1 MTKVEIIFHFITLFY
16 KIFHRI
22 INIGLRSPFFIYNF
36 APMKKVMNLNVLV
49 AAGLAVCAM
58 SLVSCEERFSDGGQS
73 LETECVDT
81 LCVESPL
88 GFCPDSLSVV
98 EGKVKNGQFFSTLL
112 GSLGMSAQDAYN
124 LTQACDSVFDVRTL
138 RVGQPYR
145 AYYDSSLRYLVYD
158 RDKASSIV
166 FSCRPPYEAWVYE
179 KPVTV
184 ESRYAD
190 VTIENSLWVDMRAAD
205 VSPLLIVS
213 LSDIYAWT
221 VDFFALQKGDRFRV
235 LYEEKVCDGE
245 VIAVDTV
252 RYAVFGHAGEDFP
265 MVMYNQ
271 KDGGNIWWNE
281 KGESMRKAFLKAPL
295 NYSRISSGFSYARR
309 HPVTRRVQPHTGV
322 DYAAPKGT
330 PVMTI
335 GDGVVTSVKYE
346 GAGGN
351 TVRIRHNSVYS
362 TAYLHLSKYAKGLK
376 AGQRVRQGEVI
387 GYVGSTGRSTG
398 PHLDFRVWKNGTPI
412 NPLKMESPPAEPI
425 AEASRARFE
434 AAHKEYKARIDTI
447 QARSVAAELFDLL

>member
-1 MTKVEIIFHFITLFY
+1 MTISNMWRTAL
-16 KIFHRI
+16 
-22 INIGLRSPFFIYNF
+22 S
-36 APMKKVMNLNVLV
+36 
-49 AAGLAVCAM
+49 AAVFTVLAVSCA
-58 SLVSCEERFSDGGQS
+58 SKGEPVEDGLQTVGVCE
-73 LETECVDT
+73 
-81 LCVESPL
+81 VENPL
-88 GFCPDSLSVV
+88 GFCPDSLEMV

-112 GSLGMSAQDAYN
+112 HSLGMSQQEAYN
-124 LTQACDSVFDVRTL
+124 LTEACDSVFDVRSL
-138 RVGQPYR
+138 RVGNSYQ
-145 AYYDSSLRYLVYD
+145 AYYDSSVLEYLVYERD
-158 RDKASSIV
+158 RASNIV
-166 FSCRPPYEAWVYE
+166 FDCRPPYAAWVYE

-190 VTIENSLWVDMRAAD
+190 VTINTSLWNDMLAAD

-221 VDFFALQKGDRFRV
+221 IDFFALQKGDRFRV
-235 LYEEKVCDGE
+235 LYDERVCDGD

-252 RYAVFGHAGEDFP
+252 RYAVFSHGGQELP
-265 MVMYNQ
+265 MIMFDQ

-295 NYSRISSGFSYARR
+295 QFSRVSSGFSYARK
-309 HPVTRRVQPHTGV
+309 HPVTRKVQPHTGV

-412 NPLKMESPPAEPI
+412 NPLKMDSPPAEPI
-425 AEASRARFE
+425 KDSNRPAFE
-434 AAHKEYKARIDTI
+434 AASLRCRAQVDTI
-447 QARSVAAELFDLL
+447 QGHKLMMELMEVL

>member
-1 MTKVEIIFHFITLFY
+1 MNRVVTIILSISCIVFFSCSQREVQES
-16 KIFHRI
+16 RI
-22 INIGLRSPFFIYNF
+22 
-36 APMKKVMNLNVLV
+36 
-49 AAGLAVCAM
+49 
-58 SLVSCEERFSDGGQS
+58 
-73 LETECVDT
+73 
-81 LCVESPL
+81 VESVDETVVCPL
-88 GFCPDSLSVV
+88 GFNPDSLEMV
-98 EGKVKNGQFFSTLL
+98 EGKVRNGQFFSNLL
-112 GSLGMSAQDAYN
+112 CELGLNQKEAYD
-124 LTQACDSVFDVRTL
+124 LGIACDSVFDVRTL
-138 RVGQPYR
+138 RVGNEYQ
-145 AYYDSSLRYLVYD
+145 AYYSSSLEYLVYERD
-158 RDKASSIV
+158 RASSVV
-166 FSCRPPYEAWVYE
+166 FSCRPPYETWVYE

-190 VTIENSLWVDMRAAD
+190 VTINTSLWNDMRAAG
-205 VSPLLIVS
+205 VSNLLILS

-221 VDFFALQKGDRFRV
+221 IDFFGLQKGDRFRV
-235 LYEEKVCDGE
+235 LYDEKMCDGE
-245 VIAVDTV
+245 VLAVDTV
-252 RYAVFGHAGEDFP
+252 RYAVFSHGGSDLP
-265 MVMYNQ
+265 MVMYDQ

-295 NYSRISSGFSYARR
+295 QYSRISSGFSYARR

-330 PVMTI
+330 PVMSI

-398 PHLDFRVWKNGTPI
+398 PHLDFRVWKNGSPI

-425 AEASRARFE
+425 KEESKPAFE
-434 AAHKEYKARIDTI
+434 AAAKKYRARIDTI
-447 QARSVAAELFDLL
+447 QARTVALELLDRL

>member
-1 MTKVEIIFHFITLFY
+1 MTVMKLRYLTFLLPLFMVCLSCGR
-16 KIFHRI
+16 KDRPEGAEEVLEVQDTIVC
-22 INIGLRSPFFIYNF
+22 
-36 APMKKVMNLNVLV
+36 PM
-49 AAGLAVCAM
+49 G
-58 SLVSCEERFSDGGQS
+58 FS
-73 LETECVDT
+73 
-81 LCVESPL
+81 
-88 GFCPDSLSVV
+88 PDSLEVT

-112 GSLGMSAQDAYN
+112 GSLGMSQQEAYN
-124 LTQACDSVFDVRTL
+124 LTEASVDVFDVKTL
-138 RVGQPYR
+138 RVGQSYR
-145 AYYDSSLRYLVYD
+145 AYYDDSVLQYLVYD
-158 RDKASSIV
+158 RDKASCLV
-166 FSCRPPYEAWVYE
+166 FDCTEPYDAWVYE

-184 ESRYAD
+184 EKRFAD
-190 VTIENSLWVDMRAAD
+190 VTIDNSLWVDMRAAG

-235 LYEEKVCDGE
+235 LYEERMCDGE

-252 RYAVFGHAGEDFP
+252 RYAVFSHAGEDFP
-265 MVMYNQ
+265 MVMYDQ

-309 HPVTRRVQPHTGV
+309 HPITRRVQPHTGV

-330 PVMTI
+330 PVVTI
-335 GDGVVTSVKYE
+335 GDGVVTSAKYE

-425 AEASRARFE
+425 NDSNKEAFT
-434 AAHKEYKARIDTI
+434 AAAAKYKAQIDSI
-447 QARSVAAELFDLL
+447 QAYEMLPMLIESL

>member
-1 MTKVEIIFHFITLFY
+1 MNTSG
-16 KIFHRI
+16 KIFR
-22 INIGLRSPFFIYNF
+22 LS
-36 APMKKVMNLNVLV
+36 VLFLSLALMPV
-49 AAGLAVCAM
+49 LTSCRGSGESSSNEGSEVCADTLAV
-58 SLVSCEERFSDGGQS
+58 EH
-73 LETECVDT
+73 
-81 LCVESPL
+81 PL
-88 GFCPDSLSVV
+88 GFCPDSLSVT

-112 GSLGMSAQDAYN
+112 GSLGLSAQEAYN
-124 LTQACDSVFDVRTL
+124 LTQACGDVFDVKTL
-138 RVGQPYR
+138 RVGQAYR
-145 AYYDSSLRYLVYD
+145 AYYGIAPGSRPHNDIIPHPEEGRDLLYLVYD
-158 RDKASSIV
+158 RDRSSNIV
-166 FSCRPPYEAWVYE
+166 FSCQPPYDAWVYE

-184 ESRYAD
+184 EEKYAD
-190 VTIENSLWVDMRAAD
+190 VTISSSLWNDMIAAD
-205 VSPLLIVS
+205 VSPLLIVG

-235 LYEEKVCDGE
+235 LYEEKICDGD

-252 RYAVFGHAGEDFP
+252 RYAIFSHAGEDFP

-271 KDGGNIWWNE
+271 KDGGNVWWNE

-295 NYSRISSGFSYARR
+295 NYSRISSGFSHARR
-309 HPVTRRVQPHTGV
+309 HPVTRKVQPHTGV

-330 PVMTI
+330 PVMSI
-335 GDGVVTSVKYE
+335 GDGVVTSMKYE

-362 TAYLHLSKYAKGLK
+362 TAYLHLSKYGPGLK
-376 AGQRVRQGEVI
+376 VGQRVRQGQVI

-425 AEASRARFE
+425 KEESKPDFERTHAMYRA
-434 AAHKEYKARIDTI
+434 KVDTI
-447 QARSVAAELFDLL
+447 LSRSIAAQLFELL

>member
-1 MTKVEIIFHFITLFY
+1 MKTFAKLIFLFATL
-16 KIFHRI
+16 I
-22 INIGLRSPFFIYNF
+22 
-36 APMKKVMNLNVLV
+36 
-49 AAGLAVCAM
+49 AM
-58 SLVSCEERFSDGGQS
+58 AVSCGRDKASSD
-73 LETECVDT
+73 EACDICADT
-81 LCVESPL
+81 VAVEHPL
-88 GFCPDSLSVV
+88 GFCPDSLKVM
-98 EGKVKNGQFFSTLL
+98 EGKVKSGQFFSTLL
-112 GSLGMSAQDAYN
+112 GSLGMSAQEAYN
-124 LTQACDSVFDVRTL
+124 LTEACGDVFDVKTL
-138 RVGQPYR
+138 RVGQAYR
-145 AYYDSSLRYLVYD
+145 AYYGSQDDLRYLVYD
-158 RDKASSIV
+158 RDRASSIV
-166 FSCRPPYEAWVYE
+166 FSCCPPYDAWVYE
-179 KPVTV
+179 KPVSI
-184 ESRYAD
+184 ERKYAD
-190 VTIENSLWVDMRAAD
+190 VTISSSLWNDMIAAD

-235 LYEEKVCDGE
+235 LYEEKMCDGE

-252 RYAVFGHAGEDFP
+252 RYAVFSHAGEDFP

-295 NYSRISSGFSYARR
+295 TYSRISSGFSYARR
-309 HPVTRRVQPHTGV
+309 HPVTRKVQPHTGV

-330 PVMTI
+330 PVVSI
-335 GDGVVTSVKYE
+335 GDGVVTSMKYE

-362 TAYLHLSKYAKGLK
+362 TAYLHLWKYGPGLK
-376 AGQRVRQGEVI
+376 AGQRVRQGQII

-425 AEASRARFE
+425 K
-434 AAHKEYKARIDTI
+434 KENLPAFNQAMGIYQAQVDTI
-447 QARSVAAELFDLL
+447 QARSIAAQLFELL

>member
-1 MTKVEIIFHFITLFY
+1 MKTFAKLIFLFATL
-16 KIFHRI
+16 
-22 INIGLRSPFFIYNF
+22 
-36 APMKKVMNLNVLV
+36 
-49 AAGLAVCAM
+49 LAMA
-58 SLVSCEERFSDGGQS
+58 VSCGRDKASSEEACDIC
-73 LETECVDT
+73 TDT
-81 LCVESPL
+81 VAVEHPL
-88 GFCPDSLSVV
+88 GFCPDSLKVM
-98 EGKVKNGQFFSTLL
+98 EGKVKSGQFFSTLL
-112 GSLGMSAQDAYN
+112 GSLGMSAQEAYN
-124 LTQACDSVFDVRTL
+124 LTEACGDVFDVKTL
-138 RVGQPYR
+138 RVGQAYR
-145 AYYDSSLRYLVYD
+145 AYHDSQDDLRYLVYD
-158 RDKASSIV
+158 RDRASSIV
-166 FSCRPPYEAWVYE
+166 FSCRPPYDAWVYE
-179 KPVTV
+179 KPVSI
-184 ESRYAD
+184 ERKYAD
-190 VTIENSLWVDMRAAD
+190 VTISSSLWNDMIAAD

-235 LYEEKVCDGE
+235 LYEEKMCDGE

-252 RYAVFGHAGEDFP
+252 RYAVFSHAGEDFP

-281 KGESMRKAFLKAPL
+281 KGESMKKAFLKAPL

-309 HPVTRRVQPHTGV
+309 HPVTRKVQPHTGV

-330 PVMTI
+330 PVVSI
-335 GDGVVTSVKYE
+335 GDGVVTSMKYE

-362 TAYLHLSKYAKGLK
+362 TAYLHLWKYGPGLK
-376 AGQRVRQGEVI
+376 AGQRVRQGQII

-425 AEASRARFE
+425 K
-434 AAHKEYKARIDTI
+434 KENLPAFNQAMGIYQAQVDKI
-447 QARSVAAELFDLL
+447 QARSIAAQLFELL

>member
-1 MTKVEIIFHFITLFY
+1 MTISNMWRTAL
-16 KIFHRI
+16 
-22 INIGLRSPFFIYNF
+22 S
-36 APMKKVMNLNVLV
+36 
-49 AAGLAVCAM
+49 AAVFTVLAVSCA
-58 SLVSCEERFSDGGQS
+58 SKGEPVEDGLQTVGVCE
-73 LETECVDT
+73 
-81 LCVESPL
+81 VENPL
-88 GFCPDSLSVV
+88 GFCPDSLEMV

-112 GSLGMSAQDAYN
+112 HSLGMSQQEAYN
-124 LTQACDSVFDVRTL
+124 LTEACDSVFDVKTL
-138 RVGQPYR
+138 RIGNSYQ
-145 AYYDSSLRYLVYD
+145 AYYDSSVLEYLVYERD
-158 RDKASSIV
+158 RASNIV
-166 FSCRPPYEAWVYE
+166 FDCCPPYGAWVYE

-184 ESRYAD
+184 ERRYAD
-190 VTIENSLWVDMRAAD
+190 VTINTSLWNDMLAAD

-221 VDFFALQKGDRFRV
+221 IDFFALQKGDRFRV
-235 LYEEKVCDGE
+235 LYDERVCDGD

-252 RYAVFGHAGEDFP
+252 RYAVFSHGGQELP
-265 MVMYNQ
+265 MIMFDQ

-295 NYSRISSGFSYARR
+295 QYSRVSSGFSYARK
-309 HPVTRRVQPHTGV
+309 HPVTRKVQPHTGV

-412 NPLKMESPPAEPI
+412 NPLKMDSPPAEPI
-425 AEASRARFE
+425 KDSNRPAFE
-434 AAHKEYKARIDTI
+434 AASLRCRAQVDTI
-447 QARSVAAELFDLL
+447 QGYKLMIELMEVL

>member
-1 MTKVEIIFHFITLFY
+1 MTISNMWRTAL
-16 KIFHRI
+16 
-22 INIGLRSPFFIYNF
+22 S
-36 APMKKVMNLNVLV
+36 
-49 AAGLAVCAM
+49 AAVFTVLAVSCA
-58 SLVSCEERFSDGGQS
+58 SKGEPVEDGLQTVGVCE
-73 LETECVDT
+73 
-81 LCVESPL
+81 VENPL
-88 GFCPDSLSVV
+88 GFCPDSLEMV

-112 GSLGMSAQDAYN
+112 HSLGMSQQEAYN
-124 LTQACDSVFDVRTL
+124 LTEACDSVFDVKTL
-138 RVGQPYR
+138 RVGNSYQ
-145 AYYDSSLRYLVYD
+145 AYYDSSVLEYLVYERD
-158 RDKASSIV
+158 RASNIV
-166 FSCRPPYEAWVYE
+166 FDCCPPYGAWVYE

-184 ESRYAD
+184 ERRYAD
-190 VTIENSLWVDMRAAD
+190 VTINTSLWNDMLAAD

-221 VDFFALQKGDRFRV
+221 IDFFALQKGDRFRV
-235 LYEEKVCDGE
+235 LYDERVCDGE
-245 VIAVDTV
+245 VVAVDTV
-252 RYAVFGHAGEDFP
+252 RYAVFSHGGQELP
-265 MVMYNQ
+265 MIMFNQ
-271 KDGGNIWWNE
+271 KDGGNIWWND

-295 NYSRISSGFSYARR
+295 QYSRVSSGFSYARK
-309 HPVTRRVQPHTGV
+309 HPVTRKVQPHTGV

-362 TAYLHLSKYAKGLK
+362 TAYLHLSRYAKGLK

-412 NPLKMESPPAEPI
+412 NPLKMDSPPAEPI
-425 AEASRARFE
+425 KEANRAAFE
-434 AAHKEYKARIDTI
+434 AASLRCRAQVDTI
-447 QARSVAAELFDLL
+447 QARKVMLELLEIL

>member
-1 MTKVEIIFHFITLFY
+1 MFGI
-16 KIFHRI
+16 R
-22 INIGLRSPFFIYNF
+22 R
-36 APMKKVMNLNVLV
+36 NVTAAV
-49 AAGLAVCAM
+49 AA
-58 SLVSCEERFSDGGQS
+58 LVVAATSCGRGDVSE
-73 LETECVDT
+73 DT
-81 LCVESPL
+81 IMNPSESTDVLTSAHPL
-88 GFCPDSLSVV
+88 GFCEDSLSVT

-112 GSLGMSAQDAYN
+112 GSLGMSAQEAYN
-124 LTQACDSVFDVRTL
+124 LTQACDSVFDVKTL
-138 RVGQPYR
+138 RVGQAYR
-145 AYYDSSLRYLVYD
+145 AYSSDEGLQYLVYD
-158 RDKASSIV
+158 RDRASSIV
-166 FSCRPPYEAWVYE
+166 FSCRPPYKAWVYE

-184 ESRYAD
+184 EQRYAD
-190 VTIENSLWVDMRAAD
+190 VTINTSLWNDMIAAD
-205 VSPLLIVS
+205 VSPLLIVN

-235 LYEEKVCDGE
+235 LYEEKMCDGE

-252 RYAVFGHAGEDFP
+252 RYAVFSHAGDDFP
-265 MVMYNQ
+265 MVMFNQ
-271 KDGGNIWWNE
+271 HDGGNVWWNE

-309 HPVTRRVQPHTGV
+309 HPVTRKVQPHTGV

-330 PVMTI
+330 PVMSI
-335 GDGVVTSVKYE
+335 GDGVVTSMKYE

-362 TAYLHLSKYAKGLK
+362 TAYLHLSKYGPGLK
-376 AGQRVRQGEVI
+376 AGQRVRQGQII

-425 AEASRARFE
+425 KEESRSAFE
-434 AAHKEYKARIDTI
+434 SAHKTYKAKVDSI
-447 QARSVAAELFDLL
+447 QATSIAAQLFDLL

>member
-1 MTKVEIIFHFITLFY
+1 MTISNMWRTAL
-16 KIFHRI
+16 
-22 INIGLRSPFFIYNF
+22 S
-36 APMKKVMNLNVLV
+36 
-49 AAGLAVCAM
+49 AAVFTVLAVSCA
-58 SLVSCEERFSDGGQS
+58 SKGEQVEDGLQTVGVCE
-73 LETECVDT
+73 
-81 LCVESPL
+81 VENPL
-88 GFCPDSLSVV
+88 GFCPDSLEMV

-112 GSLGMSAQDAYN
+112 HSLGMSQQEAYN
-124 LTQACDSVFDVRTL
+124 LTEACDSVFDVRSL
-138 RVGQPYR
+138 RVGNSYQ
-145 AYYDSSLRYLVYD
+145 AYYDSSVLEYLVYERD
-158 RDKASSIV
+158 RASNIV
-166 FSCRPPYEAWVYE
+166 FDCRPPYAAWVYE

-190 VTIENSLWVDMRAAD
+190 VTINTSLWNDMLAAD

-221 VDFFALQKGDRFRV
+221 IDFFALQKGDRFRV
-235 LYEEKVCDGE
+235 LYDERVCDGD

-252 RYAVFGHAGEDFP
+252 RYAVFSHGGQELP
-265 MVMYNQ
+265 MIMFDQ

-295 NYSRISSGFSYARR
+295 QDSRVSSGFSYARK
-309 HPVTRRVQPHTGV
+309 HPVTRKVQPHTGV

-412 NPLKMESPPAEPI
+412 NPLKMDSPPAEPI
-425 AEASRARFE
+425 KDSNRPAFE
-434 AAHKEYKARIDTI
+434 AASLRCRAQVDTI
-447 QARSVAAELFDLL
+447 QGHKLMMELMEVL